1 MAYPQ
6 TLSLDGSALSN
17 DFCDDIATHGRGGG
31 GVVCGVLLERG
42 EVALDKTLDARKSE
56 GMAGHNQMARRRM
69 SGARAPFRSQSR
81 LAHDCDLL
89 CRKHRGMARG
99 RRVPGRRRRQRH
111 VEACV
116 WVTVCVCAFRW
127 GRGCT
132 RICPSCVGS
141 QTDGCSGGLSGPVL
155 EGSPTGG
162 CSGMHD
168 VSEPPTQFCDAEKLL
183 YTSGPAPSTV
193 VGAGAGAV
201 TPPSC
206 TPFRDMVVPPSC
218 AAATTSG
225 PPSPYGMYTVSPWG
239 TSCVSRKAPQG
250 SSVLCLGTHTIH
262 IERQLRARKYSAP
275 RSWVVPNR
283 HTSRP
288 GTRRAQD
295 RRGKGQGPRCRHSYR
310 GRR

>member
-1 MAYPQ
+1 MGDSVRLC
-6 TLSLDGSALSN
+6 LSL
-17 DFCDDIATHGRGGG
+17 GGG
-31 GVVCGVLLERG
+31 
-42 EVALDKTLDARKSE
+42 
-56 GMAGHNQMARRRM
+56 
-69 SGARAPFRSQSR
+69 
-81 LAHDCDLL
+81 
-89 CRKHRGMARG
+89 
-99 RRVPGRRRRQRH
+99 
-111 VEACV
+111 
-116 WVTVCVCAFRW
+116 
-127 GRGCT
+127 CT
-132 RICPSCVGS
+132 QICPSCVGS
-141 QTDGCSGGLSGPVL
+141 QTDGFIGCLSGPVL

-225 PPSPYGMYTVSPWG
+225 PPSPYGMYTVFPWG

-262 IERQLRARKYSAP
+262 IERQLRARKHSVP

-283 HTSRP
+283 RTSRP
-288 GTRRAQD
+288 ATRRAQD